1 MNTPTTLENFIQNRL
16 SNIGEIQPFVG
27 DNIFPF
33 ISDTN
38 ASKCFIRWA
47 IISEEVLPETLTA
60 TTRELIK
67 KAEVQISIFANTITA
82 ARSILTEVEKSFN
95 FDNSS
100 FDSNIL
106 SSRTDTTSPIIEDK
120 ETVHYPLRVNLIYK
134 L

>member
-1 MNTPTTLENFIQNRL
+1 MSNTTLEAFIQNRL
-16 SNIGEIQPFVG
+16 SNISEIQPFVG
-27 DNIFPF
+27 NNIYPF

-47 IISEEVLPETLTA
+47 IISEEVLPETLKA
-60 TTRELIK
+60 TRELIK
-67 KAEVQISIFANTITA
+67 TVEVQISIFANTINA
-82 ARSILTEVEKSFN
+82 ARTILTEVEKAFN

-106 SSRTDTTSPIIEDK
+106 SSRTDSISPIIEDK
-120 ETVHYPLRVNLIYK
+120 ETVHYPLRVKLIYK

>member
-1 MNTPTTLENFIQNRL
+1 MNNTTLEAFIQNRL
-16 SNIGEIQPFVG
+16 SNISGIQPFVG
-27 DNIFPF
+27 DNIYPF

-47 IISEEVLPETLTA
+47 IISEEVLPETLKA

-67 KAEVQISIFANTITA
+67 TVEVQISIFANTINA
-82 ARSILTEVEKSFN
+82 ARTILTEVEKAFN

-106 SSRTDTTSPIIEDK
+106 SSRTDSVSPIIEDK
-120 ETVHYPLRVNLIYK
+120 ETVHYPLRVKLIYK